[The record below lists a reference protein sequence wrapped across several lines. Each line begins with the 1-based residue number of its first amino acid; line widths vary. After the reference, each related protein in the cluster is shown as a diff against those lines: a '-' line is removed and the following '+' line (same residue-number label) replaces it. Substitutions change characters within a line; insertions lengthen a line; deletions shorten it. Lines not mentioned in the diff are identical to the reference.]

1 MAERPKARDLRSAD
15 GVSRPR
21 KGAWVQAEPP
31 RNPTPGATVPTYGSH
46 GMERPFV
53 LNGGRRPRSL
63 RIKRRVHGHVH
74 RLGHSPAGA
83 DRGDPSRP
91 KRRRNRRIL
100 AASGSVVAP
109 RATPPGGRSHALAC
123 PRLGCEETA
132 LGRWLRSDTAGLSQR
147 RSATARRSRGPRWNC
162 VKTAREDVPY

>member
-1 MAERPKARDLRSAD
+1 
-15 GVSRPR
+15 
-21 KGAWVQAEPP
+21 
-31 RNPTPGATVPTYGSH
+31 
-46 GMERPFV
+46 MERPFV